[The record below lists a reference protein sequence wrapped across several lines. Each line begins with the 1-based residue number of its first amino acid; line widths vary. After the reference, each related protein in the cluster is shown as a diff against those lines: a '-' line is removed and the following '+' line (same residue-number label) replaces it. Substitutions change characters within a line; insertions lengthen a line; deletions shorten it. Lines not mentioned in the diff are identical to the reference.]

1 MGIITLALL
10 SFVASGDGHHLP
22 SWMLPKHTGD
32 QWGVPLWVVIAC
44 ASAIALGTAA
54 GGQRII
60 KTMGSKIIPG
70 MRQPIKVTMKRGM
83 VKKEGSDAAK
93 NGFLSGW
100 MKDTYA
106 DPFRNHKKD
115 ILIDLCDEKGS
126 PVIRWTVQGALPVKI
141 EAPTFSANSNDVA
154 IETMEVIAHGL
165 DVSYP

>member
-1 MGIITLALL
+1 MALTKDTIASTYPLPVYNYRVSIESITLGFSEVSGLQVEYEPVTYKHGL
-10 SFVASGDGHHLP
+10 SFV
-22 SWMLPKHTGD
+22 
-32 QWGVPLWVVIAC
+32 
-44 ASAIALGTAA
+44 
-54 GGQRII
+54 
-60 KTMGSKIIPG
+60 MGSKIIPG

-83 VKKEGSDAAK
+83 LKKEGSDTTQDS
-93 NGFLSGW
+93 FLSDW

-126 PVIRWTVQGALPVKI
+126 PVIRWKVQGALPIKI